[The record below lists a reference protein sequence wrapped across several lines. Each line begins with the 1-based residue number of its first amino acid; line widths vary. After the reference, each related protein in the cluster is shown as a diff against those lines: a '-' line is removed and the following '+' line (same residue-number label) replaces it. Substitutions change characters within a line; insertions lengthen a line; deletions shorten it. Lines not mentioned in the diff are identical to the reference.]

1 MAQRFGGRYSPGAGT
16 PAAPKRL
23 NPAGARVNFLFVVP
37 FVFAIKAFVVD
48 PAGFWLNLG
57 AFGLLLLAAALT
69 RDGVLAH
76 AAFDARD
83 SARKPAI
90 PRKIFA
96 AALTGLALAL
106 AALGGGVLQA
116 LGLGALG
123 AALHLGAFGPDPL
136 RDKFA
141 DGVDGFQAD
150 RVDRA
155 VQEAETHLADM
166 AEAIRQTADRAL
178 VARIDSF
185 SRHVRALL
193 KTVQD
198 DPRRLSTARRYLA
211 VYLIGARDATTQFVA
226 LYNRTRNADV
236 RNDFEALLDDLE
248 GRFALRREALLRDD
262 RQELDIEIEVLRER
276 LQREAPRSVSSD
288 RTP

>member
-106 AALGGGVLQA
+106 A
-116 LGLGALG
+116 ALG